1 MLAGVAV
8 CVPACY
14 AVVRRFDV
22 ERSRWPALVSVPIG
36 RVLGFTSLS
45 GKRPRSFLRVEAE
58 SPAGLAALKGSA
70 SLAAFR
76 VLGPAHQGHRP
87 KHR

>member
-1 MLAGVAV
+1 MLAGMAV

-22 ERSRWPALVSVPIG
+22 EGSRWPVPVLVPIG

-58 SPAGLAALKGSA
+58 SPAGLAALEGSA
-70 SLAAFR
+70 GLPAFW